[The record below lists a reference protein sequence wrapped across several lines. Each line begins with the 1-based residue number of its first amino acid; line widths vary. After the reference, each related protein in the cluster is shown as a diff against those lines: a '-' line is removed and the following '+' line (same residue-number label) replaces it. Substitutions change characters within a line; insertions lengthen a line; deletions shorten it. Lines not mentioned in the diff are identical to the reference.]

1 MNIEELTN
9 IFSYHAPV
17 GDQEVRYDIIRSQA
31 KSLAIHIE
39 KWCPRSR
46 EKSLAIT
53 KLQECVMMANAAI
66 AIHEKAEIAPDDRPT
81 PSDGEL
87 PTLQEHQQFRD
98 SLPDPPGHHEVSDED
113 RAAEQAEK
121 EEEQE
126 QAEERADVPV
136 DRAGRPT
143 VDADGDPIAVED
155 RVPPEVLNEAEDDER
170 EQIEAQEEG
179 L

>member
-9 IFSYHAPV
+9 IFSYHPPF
-17 GDQEVRYDIIRSQA
+17 GDQEIRYQIIREQA
-31 KSLAIHIE
+31 KALAIHIE

-53 KLQECVMMANAAI
+53 KLQECVMMANASI
-66 AIHEKAEIAPDDRPT
+66 AIHTKPEVAPDDARPA
-81 PSDGEL
+81 SEM
-87 PTLQEHQQFRD
+87 PTLD
-98 SLPDPPGHHEVSDED
+98 SMPDPPAHHEVSDED

-126 QAEERADVPV
+126 QAEEQA
-136 DRAGRPT
+136 A
-143 VDADGDPIAVED
+143 
-155 RVPPEVLNEAEDDER
+155 PPEVLNEAEDDER

-179 L
+179 II

>member
-1 MNIEELTN
+1 MNIEELNN
-9 IFSYHAPV
+9 IFTYHAPV

-31 KSLAIHIE
+31 KTLAIHIE

-66 AIHEKAEIAPDDRPT
+66 AIHEKAEIASDDRPD
-81 PSDGEL
+81 PVAGEI
-87 PTLQEHQQFRD
+87 PTLD
-98 SLPDPPGHHEVSDED
+98 SLPDPPAHHEVSDED

-126 QAEERADVPV
+126 QAEERAD
-136 DRAGRPT
+136 A
-143 VDADGDPIAVED
+143 
-155 RVPPEVLNEAEDDER
+155 PPEVLNEARDDE
-170 EQIEAQEEG
+170 QAAIEAQEEG
-179 L
+179 VI